1 MVNQEYLNTYEAFFF
16 EIDEVIYPEKDYL
29 LQVYYLFAQ
38 FIEYGEQIEGEGI
51 IRFMQETYF
60 AEGPENIFSKTASQ
74 FGIDQKYQLN
84 FDLLLQN
91 ARLPLKLLL
100 FAPVLDFLQALKLA
114 GKPIFLLAE
123 GDPAAQLNKIRQIEW
138 NGLEQYLKVYFVA
151 ESPNASLVETLHTV
165 IVEHTLNAEQILV
178 VGQPFRLENLTNTG
192 QIKFITTDKLSLS

>member
-1 MVNQEYLNTYEAFFF
+1 MVNQDYINKYHAFFF
-16 EIDEVIYPEKDYL
+16 EIDDVLYPEKDYL

-38 FIEYGEQIEGEGI
+38 FIEYGEQIEGEEI
-51 IRFMQETYF
+51 IRFMQESYL
-60 AEGPENIFSKTASQ
+60 AEGPDDIFSKTASQ

-100 FAPVLDFLQALKLA
+100 FAPVLEFLQALQLA

-123 GDPAAQLNKIRQIEW
+123 GDPAAQLNKIRQLEW

-151 ESPNASLVETLHTV
+151 ETPDASLIGTV
-165 IVEHTLNAEQILV
+165 DTVLIEHTLDATGVLV
-178 VGQPFRLENLTNTG
+178 VGQPFRLENLTPTG

>member
-1 MVNQEYLNTYEAFFF
+1 MLYQDYINQYEAFFF
-16 EIDEVIYPEKDYL
+16 EFDEVSYPEKDYL

-38 FIEYGEQIEGEGI
+38 FIEYGEQLEGEEI
-51 IRFMQETYF
+51 IRFMQDTYL
-60 AEGPENIFSKTASQ
+60 AEGPVDIFAKTASR

-100 FAPVLDFLQALKLA
+100 YAPILQFLQEIKLA

-123 GDPAAQLNKIRQIEW
+123 GDPANQLNKIRQVEW

-151 ESPNASLVETLHTV
+151 ETPNASLIDTINTV
-165 IVEHTLNAEQILV
+165 IVEHALNATDILV
-178 VGQPFRLENLTNTG
+178 IAQPFRLENLTNGG
-192 QIKFITTDKLSLS
+192 QIKFITTDKLSLT